1 MGKLKKKK
9 NSDVEEETNDQ
20 EINEKDISDDDY
32 CEDNYGEDDKLEDE
46 TEHCSD
52 ATYLARRMLLKER
65 LSRADAMVINF
76 GGI

>member
-9 NSDVEEETNDQ
+9 NSDVEEETNL
-20 EINEKDISDDDY
+20 ENNEKDISDDDY

-52 ATYLARRMLLKER
+52 ATYLARKMLLKER
-65 LSRADAMVINF
+65 LSQADAMVINF